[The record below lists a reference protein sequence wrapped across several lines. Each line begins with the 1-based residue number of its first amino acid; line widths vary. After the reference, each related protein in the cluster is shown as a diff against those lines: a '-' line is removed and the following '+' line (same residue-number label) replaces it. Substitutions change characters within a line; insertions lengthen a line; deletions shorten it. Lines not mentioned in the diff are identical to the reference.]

1 MKIILSRTTINEKD
15 GWNLEYEG
23 GANDGVQEFYEDDL
37 EALFGMRVKEF
48 IENELEVVFK
58 SKYSNG
64 EPIIAI
70 LGLEDTVDILDQ
82 SNLQDIF
89 GRCLGEQTTFE
100 RIDGVFTELW
110 DSRRVLTFDAVSKM
124 MGA

>member
-1 MKIILSRTTINEKD
+1 MKIILSRTTVYEKD
-15 GWNLEYEG
+15 GWNIEYEG
-23 GANDGVQEFYEDDL
+23 GANDGVQEFYEDNL

-58 SKYSNG
+58 SKYFEGN
-64 EPIIAI
+64 PIIAI
-70 LGLEDTVDILDQ
+70 LGLEDTVDVLDQ
-82 SNLQDIF
+82 GNLQDIF

-110 DSRRVLTFDAVSKM
+110 NNRRVLTFDAVSKM